1 MAKSML
7 FLQLYLAFV
16 EKNALTKNEIYE
28 IINNKSERT
37 LQRYL
42 KDLNLFLDEQ
52 YGNVAI
58 HYHSHIQKYV
68 LEGNDAI
75 TFNKQQTLV
84 LLKILIASR
93 ALSTEEISSVITNM
107 MQLLRHEDR
116 KFLEKVLA
124 TDIKTYH
131 TLQLNE
137 PKIDR
142 IWDLHEAIEQKKNI
156 KFKYCNAVYEIKE
169 HTIQPYFIT
178 FSELYFYIIGINK
191 KGQTLIYR
199 IDRIESFEILD
210 QTFHYTPP
218 PYLSPMKIKDRI
230 YFMYGGELQ
239 RIQFEF
245 NGGIIESV
253 LDRFP
258 TARTIK
264 TDHKNNRYTLE
275 VEVIGDGILMW
286 FLSQGRRVKVLSPPS
301 MVKKIN
307 DEIEAMRGNYDK
319 GEQR

>member
-16 EKNALTKNEIYE
+16 EKHALTKYQIYE

-42 KDLNLFLDEQ
+42 KDLNYFLDEQ
-52 YGNVAI
+52 YGNVSI
-58 HYHSHIQKYV
+58 NYHSNIQKYV
-68 LEGNDAI
+68 LEGSNKV
-75 TFNKQQTLV
+75 TFTKQQTLV

-93 ALSTEEISSVITNM
+93 ALSSEEVASVMSNM
-107 MQLLRHEDR
+107 AHLLEHDDR
-116 KFLEKVLA
+116 VFIEHVLA
-124 TDIKTYH
+124 SEVQSYH
-131 TLQLNE
+131 PLQLDE

-142 IWDLHEAIEQKKNI
+142 IWQLHEAIVSKKNI
-156 KFKYCNAVYEIKE
+156 KFQYWNAMNEQRT

-178 FSELYFYIIGINK
+178 FSETYFYIIGINQK
-191 KGQTLIYR
+191 EQTLIFR
-199 IDRIESFEILD
+199 IDRIESFEVLD
-210 QTFHYTPP
+210 QSFHHTPKQH
-218 PYLSPMKIKDRI
+218 LSPMKIKDRI

-264 TDHKNNRYTLE
+264 KDHANNRYTVE

-307 DEIEAMRGNYDK
+307 EEIKAMINLYH
-319 GEQR
+319 